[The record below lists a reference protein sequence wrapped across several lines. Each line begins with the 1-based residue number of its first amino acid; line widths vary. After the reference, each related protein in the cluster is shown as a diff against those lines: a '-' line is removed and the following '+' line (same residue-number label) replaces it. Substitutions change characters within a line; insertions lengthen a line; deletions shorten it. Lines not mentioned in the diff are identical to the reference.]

1 MYSQV
6 FTSVLIRPG
15 DNALLTNKPQV
26 GAFSKAQLQG
36 LAEMSAKYQ
45 GEYLLKNSQS
55 DQL

>member
-1 MYSQV
+1 MCSQV
-6 FTSVLIRPG
+6 FTVPIRPG

-36 LAEMSAKYQ
+36 Q
-45 GEYLLKNSQS
+45 GQLNIKMDIYLKNSQS